1 MQMKTVAAWTIDV
14 LDQASDKKHMIH
26 IVPALTVA
34 ILLFHGYHHFYF
46 SDLFQVAFIFV
57 LLIPGLLKKDY
68 FWFGISCLALSA
80 LYLDFSASD
89 NHKFLLF
96 YWCLALFFAFQFTKA
111 DEQTDFMV
119 ASARYLMFFTMVGA
133 VIQKTISPDY
143 LDGSFFE
150 FTLLTDTRFRD
161 FSAWITNLDHG
172 ALMENRALKN
182 EIRNQYL
189 LEPLASAQLARTA
202 NFQLFAHA
210 ITWLNYLDQVVIG
223 ALALFRLPL
232 PLEILKHLALM
243 VFIIIVYAI
252 APVIGFGWL
261 IIIWGYCMVPDE
273 LKYLRTGYIGCFV
286 LLALY
291 EFPFRTVLT
300 AVTN

>member
-1 MQMKTVAAWTIDV
+1 MQMKTVAAWTLDV
-14 LDQASDKKHMIH
+14 LDQASDKKHMIA

-34 ILLFHGYHHFYF
+34 ILLFHGFHHFYF
-46 SDLFQVAFIFV
+46 KDLFQVAFIFV
-57 LLIPGLLKKDY
+57 LLIPGLLKKEY

-80 LYLDFSASD
+80 VYLEFSSAD

-96 YWCLALFFAFQFTKA
+96 YWCLALFFAFQFERA
-111 DEQTDFMV
+111 EEQRDFMV
-119 ASARYLMFFTMVGA
+119 VSARYLMFFTMLGA

-150 FTLLTDTRFRD
+150 ITLLTDSRFRD
-161 FSAWITNLDHG
+161 FVVLMTDMDYG
-172 ALMENRALKN
+172 TLMENRALKN
-182 EIRNQYL
+182 EVRNHYL
-189 LEPLASAQLARTA
+189 LEPLASAQLIRTTY
-202 NFQLFAHA
+202 FQLFAHA

-243 VFIIIVYAI
+243 VFIIIVYAV

-273 LKYLRTGYIGCFV
+273 LKYLRVGYIGCFV

-291 EFPFRTVLT
+291 EFPFGAVLS
-300 AVTN
+300 AVTT